1 MQSWYIAG
9 GTYKVFCYNL
19 SMEPKPE
26 QLLLAEMQVLLAEK
40 RTYYAL
46 LRTGMAVITVPLSIM
61 LFLLATAKYGGIF
74 NHWWLATIVFAG
86 LISTSLSGVWILNQ
100 SRRKL
105 RKIDRMIHVIEHE
118 NKRLNEI
125 IV

>member
-1 MQSWYIAG
+1 
-9 GTYKVFCYNL
+9 
-19 SMEPKPE
+19 MEPE

-46 LRTGMAVITVPLSIM
+46 LRTGMAVVTLPLSIVI
-61 LFLLATAKYGGIF
+61 FLLATAKYGGIF

-86 LISTSLSGVWILNQ
+86 LIAISLSGVGIMNHSQ
-100 SRRKL
+100 RKL

-118 NKRLNEI
+118 NKRVDEI
-125 IV
+125 II